1 MQYALTQV
9 LPDVPAGGVY
19 AGIDWATADHVA
31 CVVDMA
37 GRVTDRFSAAHDKAG
52 IAAMIAWLRR
62 NKVTEVAIERGDGA
76 LVDALLAAGLTV
88 VVITS
93 RQVKNLR
100 SRFGAAGAKDD
111 RFDAFVLADTLRTD
125 RARLRPLIPDTPATI
140 SLRMA
145 VRARR
150 DLVAHRVAAGNQLRA
165 HLAVAFPAG
174 VRLFHDLDSPISLAF
189 LARFGSQ
196 DAAAGLDEPA
206 IGAWLA
212 TIAVR
217 GRPAPAS
224 VLCARLHAAPPGAT
238 GAQGAAQ
245 AGVTAALTVTLTT
258 LSAQIKALET
268 QIAGQLAG
276 HPDRHIFT
284 SLPRPGTVRAARLLA
299 EIGDCR
305 SRFPDPESLAGLAGV
320 APVTRRSGTRIAHG
334 FRWAVNR
341 QLRNAVLRLR
351 RRLPARQPLGR
362 GHLRQRPRPRQ
373 GPPARRPH
381 HRPRLDLRHLA
392 LLARRHRLR
401 PRQAQRPPSRPGP
414 ARRPGRRHRPAGG
427 PVNTAIIAALRA
439 HAAGLHPEEA
449 GTELLIGHGGIL
461 ARDDFA
467 CFVHAGTSISDGTTL
482 MAWIDWDAAL
492 SALHDGQIPAC
503 GGEQRILQLAA
514 SIADG
519 ALVSLR
525 QAIPGLDNRNLEL
538 LITAI
543 RHAAG
548 QHPRR

>member
-1 MQYALTQV
+1 MQYALPQV
-9 LPDVPAGGVY
+9 LPDVPAGSVC
-19 AGIDWATADHVA
+19 AGIDWATADHAV
-31 CVVDMA
+31 CMVDMA

-52 IAAMIAWLRR
+52 ITTIITRLRK
-62 NKVTEVAIERGDGA
+62 NKVTEVAIERGDGP

-125 RARLRPLIPDTPATI
+125 RARLRPLIPDTPATV

-174 VRLFHDLDSPISLAF
+174 TRLFHDLDSPISLAF

-196 DAAAGLDEPA
+196 DTAAGLDEQA

-224 VLCARLHAAPPGAT
+224 ELCARLHAAPPGAT
-238 GAQGAAQ
+238 GADGAAQ
-245 AGVTAALTVTLTT
+245 AGVTAALTAALTT

-268 QIAGQLAG
+268 QIAGQLAA
-276 HPDRHIFT
+276 HPDEYIFT

-320 APVTRRSGTRIAHG
+320 APVTRQSGNRTAHH
-334 FRWAVNR
+334 FR
-341 QLRNAVLRLR
+341 
-351 RRLPARQPLGR
+351 
-362 GHLRQRPRPRQ
+362 
-373 GPPARRPH
+373 
-381 HRPRLDLRHLA
+381 
-392 LLARRHRLR
+392 
-401 PRQAQRPPSRPGP
+401 
-414 ARRPGRRHRPAGG
+414 
-427 PVNTAIIAALRA
+427 
-439 HAAGLHPEEA
+439 
-449 GTELLIGHGGIL
+449 
-461 ARDDFA
+461 
-467 CFVHAGTSISDGTTL
+467 
-482 MAWIDWDAAL
+482 
-492 SALHDGQIPAC
+492 
-503 GGEQRILQLAA
+503 
-514 SIADG
+514 
-519 ALVSLR
+519 
-525 QAIPGLDNRNLEL
+525 
-538 LITAI
+538 
-543 RHAAG
+543 
-548 QHPRR
+548 

>member
-1 MQYALTQV
+1 MQYALPQV
-9 LPDVPAGGVY
+9 LPDVPAGGVC
-19 AGIDWATADHVA
+19 AGIDWATADHAV

-52 IAAMIAWLRR
+52 ITTIITRLRR
-62 NKVTEVAIERGDGA
+62 NKVTEVAIERGDGP
-76 LVDALLAAGLTV
+76 LVDALLAAGITV

-174 VRLFHDLDSPISLAF
+174 TRLFHDLDSPISLAF

-196 DAAAGLDEPA
+196 DAAAGLDEQG

-224 VLCARLHAAPPGAT
+224 ELHARLHAAPPGAT
-238 GAQGAAQ
+238 GADGAAQ
-245 AGVTAALTVTLTT
+245 AGVTAALTATLTA

-268 QIAGQLAG
+268 QIAGQLAA

-320 APVTRRSGTRIAHG
+320 APVTRQSGNRTAHH

-341 QLRNAVLRLR
+341 QLRDAICDFAADSRHASPWAAAIYDDARARGKDHPHAVRITARAWSYVIWRCWHDGTAYDPAKHNAL
-351 RRLPARQPLGR
+351 
-362 GHLRQRPRPRQ
+362 
-373 GPPARRPH
+373 
-381 HRPRLDLRHLA
+381 
-392 LLARRHRLR
+392 
-401 PRQAQRPPSRPGP
+401 QA
-414 ARRPGRRHRPAGG
+414 
-427 PVNTAIIAALRA
+427 
-439 HAAGLHPEEA
+439 
-449 GTELLIGHGGIL
+449 IL
-461 ARDDFA
+461 ARQ
-467 CFVHAGTSISDGTTL
+467 
-482 MAWIDWDAAL
+482 DA
-492 SALHDGQIPAC
+492 P
-503 GGEQRILQLAA
+503 
-514 SIADG
+514 
-519 ALVSLR
+519 
-525 QAIPGLDNRNLEL
+525 
-538 LITAI
+538 
-543 RHAAG
+543 AAG
-548 QHPRR
+548 PAPQEDQ